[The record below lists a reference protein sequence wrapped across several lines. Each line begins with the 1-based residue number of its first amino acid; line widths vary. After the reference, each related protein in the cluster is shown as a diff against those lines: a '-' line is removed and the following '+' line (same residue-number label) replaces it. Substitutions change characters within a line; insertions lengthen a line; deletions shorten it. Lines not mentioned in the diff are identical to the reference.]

1 VTLRSDHIAGGVF
14 VAFGLL
20 VFALS
25 GDLPVGTLSFPGAG
39 MMPKLVA
46 GLVILFG
53 LLLILRA
60 NESAPFATVRWEDL
74 PHAARIVAITAA
86 AIALYQTLGFL
97 VTMTLLLFALTFG
110 AERRHPLAAAPFS
123 IGVVA
128 LTYLL
133 FAVALKTPLEPG
145 ILGFSPWARLR
156 ICCSASRARS
166 NPTCCGTRFSDAW
179 SAPSSAYCPASDRSP
194 ASAFFCL
201 RPSGSTP
208 PSRW

>member
-1 VTLRSDHIAGGVF
+1 MTLRTDHIVGGAF
-14 VAFGLL
+14 VAFSVVVL
-20 VFALS
+20 ALS
-25 GDLPVGTLSFPGAG
+25 GDLPVGSLSFPGAG

-46 GLVILFG
+46 SFLILFG

-110 AERRHPLAAAPFS
+110 AERRHPLAAAAFS

-145 ILGFSPWARLR
+145 ILGF
-156 ICCSASRARS
+156 
-166 NPTCCGTRFSDAW
+166 
-179 SAPSSAYCPASDRSP
+179 
-194 ASAFFCL
+194 
-201 RPSGSTP
+201 
-208 PSRW
+208 